1 MEDNRPGRTFPF
13 SEKRHMPAGA
23 HRLVVIPDTGDD
35 HEAIRYRGMVV
46 TFDAEG
52 DPGVDVAMDCFF

>member
-1 MEDNRPGRTFPF
+1 
-13 SEKRHMPAGA
+13 MPAGA
-23 HRLVVIPDTGDD
+23 HRLVVIPYTGED